1 MTPTW
6 HVLTVADRKFSVQ
19 MLRDACGQLPAP
31 GHRTHLPVDD
41 PKPAA
46 TVVPVVDVGGEA
58 ALVLTKR
65 PATMTH
71 HRNDWVFPGGRLD
84 SRVDS
89 SSAAAALREV
99 HEELGVAPSEIEL
112 VGQLTT
118 HGPIST
124 GYVIDVFVGVISDRS
139 LLAPDPREVAEMT
152 VLPIS
157 ALLAEGVHS
166 RSHLMP
172 VHDTGPTVLRAAFD
186 TADRVVDDTTEPLHL
201 FMIRDDEWLWGT
213 QGSIAYE
220 LLDHLVKHHAIR
232 S

>member
-1 MTPTW
+1 MW
-6 HVLTVADRKFSVQ
+6 HVLSVADRRFSVA
-19 MLRDACGQLPAP
+19 MLRAACADLPAP
-31 GHRTHLPVDD
+31 GRRTHLPVDD

-46 TVVPVVDVGGEA
+46 TLVPVVDVGGEA

-65 PATMTH
+65 PSTMTH
-71 HRNDWVFPGGRLD
+71 HRNDWVFPGGRVD
-84 SRVDS
+84 ARFDS

-99 HEELGVAPSEIEL
+99 HEELGIDPSEVDVI
-112 VGQLTT
+112 GQLTT

-124 GYVIDVFVGVISDRS
+124 GYVIDVFVGVVSDVS

-152 VLPIS
+152 VMPIS

-166 RSHLMP
+166 RSHTMP
-172 VHDTGPTVLRAAFD
+172 VHNTGPTVLREDVQAP
-186 TADRVVDDTTEPLHL
+186 VDLLNEVTEPLHL

-220 LLDHLVKHHAIR
+220 LLDHLVSRR
-232 S
+232 SRFD